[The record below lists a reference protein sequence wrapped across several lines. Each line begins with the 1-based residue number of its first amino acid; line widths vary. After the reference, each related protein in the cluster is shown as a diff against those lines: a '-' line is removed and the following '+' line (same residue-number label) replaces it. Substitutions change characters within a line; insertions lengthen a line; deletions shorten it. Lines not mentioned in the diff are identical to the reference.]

1 MARALPALRRNLD
14 VMPSPV
20 SDRPGVLLRDPFR
33 YTEDVLIL
41 PPPLVPFLQ
50 YFDGEHDEG
59 DLRLALHRATGGLEV
74 DGLLR
79 HLEDALGRG
88 FLANE
93 AFARLREERQ
103 QAFAEAPRREA
114 AHAGSAYPEE
124 PAPLAQALR
133 TFLEGAAEGDGAP
146 DGVFAIAAPHV
157 SPEGGY
163 RSYAA
168 AYRTLGASLRDRTFV
183 VLGTSHYG
191 EAEHFGLTRKPYVT
205 PFGETGIDRDFVDRL
220 AGAGGPAA
228 RMEDYCHAIEHSIE
242 FQVLFLQHVFGP
254 GVRVVPIL
262 CGPFARATYVGG
274 RPENDEGVRRFLDAL
289 ADLAAARGD
298 RLAWVLGVDLAH
310 VGRRYGHPEAAR
322 ADEGDMV
329 AVAERDRARLER
341 ILAGDAAGYWSL
353 VQENSDDLNWCGA
366 SPFYTFL
373 KAVAPRGGRLLR
385 YEQWNIDPE
394 SVVSFAGLA
403 FGREP
408 VPGSARKGDA

>member
-20 SDRPGVLLRDPFR
+20 AGRPGVLLRDPFR

-41 PPPLVPFLQ
+41 PPPLVPFLR
-50 YFDGEHDEG
+50 YFDGEHDER
-59 DLRLALHRATGGLEV
+59 DLRVALHRATRGLEV
-74 DGLLR
+74 DGLAR
-79 HLEDALGRG
+79 HLEDTLGRG

-93 AFARLREERQ
+93 TFARLREERQ
-103 QAFAEAPRREA
+103 QAFADAPRRES

-124 PAPLAQALR
+124 PAPLGQALR
-133 TFLEGAAEGDGAP
+133 AFLEGTAENGGAP
-146 DGVFAIAAPHV
+146 EGVFAIAAPHV

-168 AYRTLGASLRDRTFV
+168 AYRALGASLRDRTFV

-191 EAEHFGLTRKPYVT
+191 APEVFGLTRKPYVT
-205 PFGETGIDRDFVDRL
+205 PFGEAGVDRAFVERL
-220 AGAGGPAA
+220 ERAGGPAV
-228 RMEDYCHAIEHSIE
+228 RMEDYCHAVEHSVE

-262 CGPFARATYVGG
+262 CGPFARATCAGG
-274 RPENDEGVRRFLDAL
+274 RPEDDEGVRRFLGAL
-289 ADLAAARGD
+289 AELAAAEGD

-310 VGRRYGHPEAAR
+310 IGRRYGHPKAAR
-322 ADEGDMV
+322 ADEGDML
-329 AVAERDRARLER
+329 AVAERDRARLVR

-373 KAVAPRGGRLLR
+373 NAVAPRGGRLLS
-385 YEQWNIDPE
+385 YEQWNIDAE

-403 FGREP
+403 FSRSP
-408 VPGSARKGDA
+408 ASGSAPKGDA